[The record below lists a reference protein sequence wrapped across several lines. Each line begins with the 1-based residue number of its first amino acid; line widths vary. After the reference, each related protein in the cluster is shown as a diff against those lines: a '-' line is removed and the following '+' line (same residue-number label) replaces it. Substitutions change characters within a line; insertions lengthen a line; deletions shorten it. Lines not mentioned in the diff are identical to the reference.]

1 MATGVKII
9 QALDLYNKKSATAQ
23 PLMIDWIVDLV
34 NEAYWVGEAGMWV
47 DPYQKRTE
55 YEEINKL
62 IILDR
67 LILLVSDDGDEDILG
82 SIMCQINGDTGSLGM
97 LSVDQS

>member
-1 MATGVKII
+1 
-9 QALDLYNKKSATAQ
+9 
-23 PLMIDWIVDLV
+23 MIDWIVDLV
-34 NEAYWVGEAGMWV
+34 NEAYWVGEGGLWV
-47 DPYQKRTE
+47 DPYWKRTK

-82 SIMCQINGDTGSLGM
+82 SIMC
-97 LSVDQS
+97 